1 MTNIPRGAEEAT
13 VHFKYSAF
21 GQTIPCGVL
30 NTHVTRS
37 HQSLHR
43 TPHQPHSKPCHRFT
57 RALFRRRRTVHVNYS
72 AFGQTIPCG
81 VLNTHVTRSHQSLH
95 HTPHQPHSKPC
106 HRFTRALFRR
116 RRTVHVNY
124 SAFGQTIPCGVLNTH
139 VTRSH
144 QSLHHTPHQPHSK
157 PCHRFSRALFRRRRR
172 RESAGEDKNMKRIH
186 TQHGKNRL
194 FYRPPC
200 LPAKSEFF
208 CQTKSH
214 NLTPPELEA
223 R

>member
-1 MTNIPRGAEEAT
+1 MWSWHAKQKKWQTYQGGQRKPEQTRRRTSSPHHVSSTTGH
-13 VHFKYSAF
+13 VKYSAF

-37 HQSLHR
+37 HQR
-43 TPHQPHSKPCHRFT
+43 
-57 RALFRRRRTVHVNYS
+57 
-72 AFGQTIPCG
+72 
-81 VLNTHVTRSHQSLH
+81 
-95 HTPHQPHSKPC
+95 
-106 HRFTRALFRR
+106 
-116 RRTVHVNY
+116 
-124 SAFGQTIPCGVLNTH
+124 
-139 VTRSH
+139 
-144 QSLHHTPHQPHSK
+144 LHHTPHQPHSK

-172 RESAGEDKNMKRIH
+172 RESAGEDKNMKIIH

-223 R
+223 RWREAQQPEGYVMTWIVW